1 MDLLIFTWREAGSS
15 LMANSR
21 EYIAIQ
27 GDEQALP
34 TVTGKLGKRQRTG
47 KSPSSPSSKDLTYVC
62 GFRQ

>member
-1 MDLLIFTWREAGSS
+1 
-15 LMANSR
+15 MANSH

-34 TVTGKLGKRQRTG
+34 TANGKLGKRQRTG

-62 GFRQ
+62 GFRHLVVVIANHIPPR